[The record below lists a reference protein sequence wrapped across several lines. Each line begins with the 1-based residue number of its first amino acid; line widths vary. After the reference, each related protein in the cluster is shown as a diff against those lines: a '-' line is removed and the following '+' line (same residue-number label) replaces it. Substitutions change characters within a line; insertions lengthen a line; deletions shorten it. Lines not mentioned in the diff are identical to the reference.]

1 MKIIAITG
9 MPCSGKKILRKEID
23 KRNIPIIV
31 MSKIVR
37 EEMVQKGQVID
48 NITLREYATRLRK
61 VYGYD
66 IVAKKCIPHIEEHR
80 DHDIVALDGVRGMKE
95 VDLLKQRYGDDF
107 ILIGVHSSP
116 RIRFN
121 RMLKRCSPSDPKT
134 FEEFEFRERTEF
146 GWGLG
151 DAISRSDLMI
161 VNENKNVDEL
171 KQEFNKMLDGLL
183 DKNEKKLGE
192 FVNQ

>member
-1 MKIIAITG
+1 MKIISITG
-9 MPCSGKKILRKEID
+9 MPCSGKKVLRTEIE
-23 KRNIPIIV
+23 KRNIPVVV

-37 EEMVQKGQVID
+37 EEMINKGKIID
-48 NITLREYATRLRK
+48 NMTLREYATKLRK

-66 IVAKKCIPHIEEHR
+66 AVAKKCIPHIEKHQ
-80 DHDIVALDGVRGMKE
+80 HHAIVAVDGVRGMKE
-95 VDLLKQRYGDDF
+95 VDLFKQRYGNDF

-116 RIRFN
+116 KIRFN

-151 DAISRSDLMI
+151 DAISRSDIMI
-161 VNENKNVDEL
+161 VNENKGVDDL
-171 KQEFNKMLDGLL
+171 RDEFSKMLDSLL
-183 DKNEKKLGE
+183 KRDEKKLEE
-192 FVNQ
+192 FVK